1 MIKKVRRRTKYIA
14 LIIMILGIIFWGLGI
29 IDFKEKDIN
38 YNIDINKTA
47 DYKVFLKENK
57 FYENNILDS
66 GQIYASK
73 SIEKIAVCFKYD
85 FLLNKENNINYNY
98 DITAE
103 IEGKVNSLDSIIWQ
117 RKYVLKDKVYQ
128 NKINKKQFKVE
139 ENISLDYGF
148 FDNLAFEYEREYEI
162 KIDAVLKLRFNI
174 YYNISSLKNNK
185 NNYDYIELVI
195 PLNNPETEVKEN
207 YEKDLK
213 EEVLLEDNKISTKGI
228 VYILLSIFSYAAA
241 IVLTYLNVKN
251 NKKTEKE
258 IYEKKLKRILK
269 NYRGLIVTVKNK
281 PNLDNL
287 EIINL
292 ELFEDLIDL
301 AEQNQKNIIFYEIK
315 KSYESEFYV
324 IINRYVYVYKLKQ
337 DSTI

>member
-162 KIDAVLKLRFNI
+162 KINAVLKLRFNI

-213 EEVLLEDNKISTKGI
+213 EEVLFEDSKSNTKGI
-228 VYILLSIFSYAAA
+228 LYIFLSIFSYTAA

>member
-128 NKINKKQFKVE
+128 NKINKKEFKVE
-139 ENISLDYGF
+139 ENIDLDYGF

-213 EEVLLEDNKISTKGI
+213 EEVLFEDSKSNTKGI
-228 VYILLSIFSYAAA
+228 LYIFLSIFSYTAA